1 MLRIAST
8 KYFDYGLRKSSNN
21 DDLLNLSWSYTIK
34 MNAFVATVNTMCP
47 LLVCCRSEF
56 SLLNLFVHSCANT
69 STLQNI
75 QIFFY
80 ILRYLTFVFYHN
92 SYIKIT
98 QIIRLTSNLEC
109 GQKHQKLTIF
119 FIQDPQKLTLSHCF
133 EANQIK
139 Q

>member
-1 MLRIAST
+1 MLRIASN
-8 KYFDYGLRKSSNN
+8 KCFDYGLRKSSNT
-21 DDLLNLSWSYTIK
+21 DDLLK
-34 MNAFVATVNTMCP
+34 MNTFVATVNTMCP

-109 GQKHQKLTIF
+109 G
-119 FIQDPQKLTLSHCF
+119 
-133 EANQIK
+133 
-139 Q
+139 